1 MLIPPG
7 PTHEIVTMKR
17 FPLFVGTGLL
27 VACSGITDTACACS
41 PFEGPLVLITGTV
54 RSPALAPVPGA
65 AVQVRPMNP
74 VTCEAVEPTLVR
86 VVQTDAAGRF
96 RHGENES
103 NRSMCY
109 RVWAE
114 PPQGSA
120 LARSDSQFVRV
131 QFTDTLATPDRV
143 DLAFQLR

>member
-1 MLIPPG
+1 MLIPQG
-7 PTHEIVTMKR
+7 PIHKIPIMKR
-17 FPLFVGTGLL
+17 VPFFVGAGLL
-27 VACSGITDTACACS
+27 VACSGITDPVCACS
-41 PFEGPLVLITGTV
+41 PFEGPLVKITGTV
-54 RSPALAPVPGA
+54 RSPALAPVAGA
-65 AVQVRPMNP
+65 AVQVRLMKP

-96 RHGENES
+96 RHGENAS
-103 NRSMCY
+103 NRDMCY

-114 PPQGSA
+114 PPQGSV

-131 QFTDTLATPDRV
+131 HFTETHATPDSV